1 MRVKWPFLISA
12 AVTVTSTAALSV
24 PAAAQAASGPRPG
37 VNVARQAAERA
48 DQAFEAR
55 MAARARA
62 ASATAAP
69 ATAAPSA
76 ANAGSGTAAGSAF
89 ATISNVGQIS
99 RDTVPAS
106 SPEIE
111 PDTQTEPDIAIGT
124 TNPQIITAAFQQGRN
139 GPFGGSQAPGYATSQ
154 DGGRSWTGG
163 NLPKLTTADGGTF
176 QLASDTAVAFGPDGS
191 DYAQTIPFD
200 ETDARSGVA
209 VQRSTDGG
217 RTFGPPSL
225 VVDDNNVNIFNDK
238 NWIAVDTFRGSPHY
252 GRIYSVWS
260 RFITTGTGSSAVTH
274 SPGAVSYSDNH
285 GRTWSPIHFTTGQAA
300 NTEGLIPLIHADGSI
315 TVVYDLTVGNADY
328 ETAQTS
334 HDGGN
339 TWSPGVTV
347 GQFLGAGVP
356 GMRTGGLP
364 AAAID
369 PSTGHMYAVWQD
381 TRFNP
386 SKLNDVVLSVS
397 ADGGQSWSSPRP
409 VSPAGPG
416 LDRFTPAVAAGGG
429 AVHITYRT
437 RGANGT
443 APSVSEDY
451 IASTDGGRT
460 FGPQHQVGPASVLK
474 WAAVSDEAP
483 PPVAFLG
490 DYMAVA
496 VAPTEPSRAE
506 LVWAVSSRPPS
517 NETYHQTTWAA
528 TVSR

>member
-1 MRVKWPFLISA
+1 MRVRRTFLICAAAATA
-12 AVTVTSTAALSV
+12 AVAGVPMTAS
-24 PAAAQAASGPRPG
+24 AASGASHPV
-37 VNVARQAAERA
+37 VNVARQAAVKADRA
-48 DQAFEAR
+48 REAR
-55 MAARARA
+55 MVARMGSHAV
-62 ASATAAP
+62 P
-69 ATAAPSA
+69 ATRSPLA
-76 ANAGSGTAAGSAF
+76 GTAQGGAF
-89 ATISNVGQIS
+89 NKITNVGQIS
-99 RDTVPAS
+99 RDTLPAPT

-111 PDTQTEPDIAIGT
+111 PDTQTEPDIAIDPG
-124 TNPQIITAAFQQGRN
+124 NPQIITADFQQGRN
-139 GPFGGSQAPGYATSQ
+139 GPFGGSADPGYATSQ
-154 DGGRSWTGG
+154 DGGRTWAAG
-163 NLPKLTTADGGTF
+163 NLPLLTTAVGGPF
-176 QLASDTAVAFGPDGS
+176 QLASDAAVAFGPDGS

-217 RTFGPPSL
+217 ISFGPPSL

-238 NWIAVDTFRGSPHY
+238 NWIAVDTFPGSPHY

-260 RFITTGTGSSAVTH
+260 RFITTGSGSSAVTH
-274 SPGAVSYSDNH
+274 SPGAVSYSDDQ
-285 GRTWSPIHFTTGQAA
+285 GKTWSPIHFTTAQHAD
-300 NTEGLIPLIHADGSI
+300 TEGLIPMVHPDGSV
-315 TVVYDLTVGNADY
+315 TVVYDLTVGNKDY

-369 PSTGHMYAVWQD
+369 ASTGDMYAVWQD

-386 SKLNDVVLSVS
+386 SGLNDVVLSQS
-397 ADGGQSWSSPRP
+397 TDGGNSWSSPRP
-409 VSPAGPG
+409 VSPKAAG
-416 LDRFTPAVAAGGG
+416 LDRFTPAVAAAGG

-443 APSVSEDY
+443 APSVSEEY
-451 IASTDGGRT
+451 IASTDRATT
-460 FGPQHQVGPASVLK
+460 FGHEHQVGPGSVLK
-474 WAAVSDEAP
+474 WAAVSNEAP

-490 DYMAVA
+490 DYMGVAAVST
-496 VAPTEPSRAE
+496 APRTAE
-506 LVWAVSSRPPS
+506 LVWCVSSQPPVTES
-517 NETYHQTTWAA
+517 YHQTTWAA